1 MDLKEMYF
9 VITFVCILQDVAN
22 FQAFF
27 NFSEMRSLSQ
37 NFCLYHINAPGQE
50 EGATTVPEGWEIVN
64 KKSNRIVM
72 KNISWFG

>member
-1 MDLKEMYF
+1 
-9 VITFVCILQDVAN
+9 
-22 FQAFF
+22 
-27 NFSEMRSLSQ
+27 MRSLSQ

-64 KKSNRIVM
+64 QKSYRIVM

>member
-9 VITFVCILQDVAN
+9 LITFVCILQDVAN

-50 EGATTVPEGWEIVN
+50 EGAATVPEGWEIVN
-64 KKSNRIVM
+64 QKL
-72 KNISWFG
+72 